1 MPTMTK
7 AGYTPPK
14 AEMKKPPKAEPPK
27 KKKKKHKKKR
37 GMSGAAIVS
46 LVVFMIAVVIG
57 AGTIFVYTQTQP
69 YLLTFAPGTMLMG
82 YPLAGA
88 TQEEAQALIDT
99 IEEEHV
105 KGWQAEIACMNQT
118 YTITSQDVGL
128 QIDREATLAP
138 LWAAAREGGMLSRYL
153 EILRLRSEPVIVQPV
168 LSYDLSTVDT
178 ILEIIRADV
187 ESESIDAAVTY
198 HPGSAQPFVFTDEEE
213 GYALDVS
220 GVKTSIEKNL
230 LRLNPASVM
239 LEPQIIEPKVYRAEL
254 EGALSLRGH
263 LTVALEG
270 DEATLSNAA
279 LAAAQLH
286 GLSLEPGETLSFNEA
301 VGARTQERGYL
312 AAPEPAY
319 GENISGVGGGVCQ
332 VSTALYRAALLA
344 DVDIAER
351 NAAVRP
357 VSYCPMGQE
366 AAVSGQGLDLVIQ
379 NQTEAKLFVSTRTY
393 ESDKTHYLEIMIIG
407 EELGKRYAL
416 ESLIDET
423 GTIEEPVYV
432 RDREGKYAKYTD
444 QRIPVSDALPGYA
457 ADVERV
463 TMDAE
468 GMEIAR
474 EIVSHSEYEAV
485 PPMVYVGMQ
494 EREE

>member
-14 AEMKKPPKAEPPK
+14 AEMKKPPKLDPPK
-27 KKKKKHKKKR
+27 KKKKKKKR
-37 GMSGAAIVS
+37 GMSGAAIAS
-46 LVVFMIAVVIG
+46 LVIFMIAALIG

-88 TQEEAQALIDT
+88 TQEQAQALIDT

-105 KGWQAEIACMNQT
+105 NGWQAEIVCMNQT
-118 YTITSQDVGL
+118 YTLTAQDVAL
-128 QIDREATLAP
+128 EIDKEATLAP

-153 EILRLRSEPVIVQPV
+153 EILRLQGEPVIAQPV
-168 LSYDLSTVDT
+168 LSYDLAPVDA

-187 ESESIDAAVTY
+187 ESESVDATVSY
-198 HPGSAQPFVFTDEEE
+198 HPGSAQPFAFTDEEE
-213 GYALDVS
+213 GYTLDTS
-220 GVKTSIEKNL
+220 GVKATIEKEL
-230 LRLNPASVM
+230 LRLNPAGVT
-239 LEPQIIEPKVYRAEL
+239 LEPEVLEPEVYRAEL
-254 EGALSLRGH
+254 ESSISLRAH
-263 LTVALEG
+263 LTTALQG
-270 DEATLSNAA
+270 DEASVSNAV
-279 LAAAQLH
+279 LAAAQLN
-286 GLSLEPGETLSFNEA
+286 GLTLEPGEQLSFNEI
-301 VGARTQERGYL
+301 VGARTQERGYQ

-332 VSTALYRAALLA
+332 VSTALYRAALLG
-344 DVDIAER
+344 DIDIAQR

-357 VSYCPMGQE
+357 VDYCPMGQE
-366 AAVSGQGLDLVIQ
+366 AAVSGQGLDLVLE
-379 NQTEAKLFVSTRTY
+379 NQTEAKVFVSVRTY
-393 ESDKTHYLEIMIIG
+393 ENDDEQVLEIMLIG

-432 RDREGKYAKYTD
+432 RDREGKYATYTD
-444 QRIPVSDALPGYA
+444 QRVPVSDALPGYA

-463 TMDAE
+463 TLDKE
-468 GMEIAR
+468 GNEIAR
-474 EIVSHSEYEAV
+474 EIVSHSEYEAAA
-485 PPMVYVGMQ
+485 PMIYVGMQ